1 MNDAERSAGS
11 NSAQGADSFGMQDEY
26 SAVTSESPVHA
37 MNRELRAASPGL
49 VGNDDLL
56 RGVLSGCG
64 DCIKVLDLNGR
75 LQFMSDGGK
84 RVMEVDDFG
93 ALKGCPWVEFWA
105 GDGNL
110 QASAA
115 VEAAKAGKTSRFRG
129 PANTAKGNPRYWE
142 VQVSPI
148 FDANG
153 RVSQL
158 LSISKDISEEWEA
171 AQRERFFAEEL
182 EHRAKNT
189 FAMVLAIAKQT
200 FRGDVNTSAIQ
211 VYTDRILALG
221 KAHDIAKKSNWSNT
235 RIGDVLDAALAPH
248 RTGKDKFTVSGPEL
262 TVDPRQA
269 LSLTLAVNELATNA
283 IKYGSLSSPDGR
295 VDISWSSSVNGSPMF
310 VFLWREFGG
319 PPVAEPDRQ
328 GFGSRVIKD
337 FMANDFGGTVELSFE
352 PKGVVCR
359 LTSPLGNLPT

>member
-1 MNDAERSAGS
+1 MSTAAGS
-11 NSAQGADSFGMQDEY
+11 P
-26 SAVTSESPVHA
+26 ESPVHA
-37 MNRELRAASPGL
+37 MNRELGAASPDL

-64 DCIKVLDLNGR
+64 DCIKVLDLDGR

-84 RVMEVDDFG
+84 RVMEVDDFS
-93 ALKGCPWVEFWA
+93 ALKGCPWVEFWV

-110 QASAA
+110 QAGAA

-129 PANTAKGNPRYWE
+129 AANTAKGNPRYWE

-148 FDANG
+148 FGANG
-153 RVSQL
+153 QTSQL
-158 LSISKDISEEWEA
+158 LSISRDITEEWEA
-171 AQRERFFAEEL
+171 TQRERFLTEEL
-182 EHRAKNT
+182 EHRVKNT
-189 FAMVLAIAKQT
+189 FAMVLAIAKRT
-200 FRGDVNTSAIQ
+200 FRGDANTSVLQ
-211 VYTDRILALG
+211 VYTDRIMALA

-248 RTGKDKFTVSGPEL
+248 LTGKGKITVSGPEL

-295 VDISWSSSVNGSPMF
+295 VDISWSTSASGTPTF

-337 FMANDFGGTVELSFE
+337 FMANDFGGTVTLAFE